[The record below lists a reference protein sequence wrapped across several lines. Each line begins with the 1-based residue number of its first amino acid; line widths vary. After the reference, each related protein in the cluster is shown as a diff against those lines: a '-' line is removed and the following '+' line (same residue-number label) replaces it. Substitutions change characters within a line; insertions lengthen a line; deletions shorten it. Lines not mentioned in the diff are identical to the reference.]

1 MAGEYTTNDLDAMAR
16 RVAPLSGR
24 RYTTAEMDAMT
35 QPSADQP
42 VPDASAPE
50 AAPDTE
56 ASFSSGVGTSVDKT
70 ILGLKQAYQYMAGD
84 DEGRQKVNDA
94 IATLESRKSSQTTAG
109 QLGEAF
115 GTAMQFAGPQMGAGA
130 VAKLAP
136 RALVKGAQMLSGV
149 PGSTGRAAATGAAFE
164 ASQPVEPGDLSTEE
178 YAKAKGVK
186 AGIGAAGGAVA
197 GKVSNLLTHR
207 GVPVP
212 ADRQNMVA
220 EAERMKIPL
229 TPAERTGDRDL
240 AIREAYL
247 SSHRGSGGQM
257 AKIREDKQAIMNQE
271 ASKAIGS
278 EAAAPTE
285 AVLAERTA
293 IANKG
298 YEPIAA
304 IERLP
309 NDGKYLTA
317 LDDFMAKQGKRA
329 VGSDEALKIAQKM
342 KAGAGTQNGGE
353 FIEDLQGLRTL
364 SFEARKRGE
373 TTTSDQLSDLSEI
386 LDDYAERQ
394 VAEMAKAGIVPAN
407 AMKTLKAARAERAKI
422 HAVEAAVDPVSG
434 NVSAAKYLSTEF
446 KRQKPSSGPGTS
458 AVATGLRDA
467 GSVARVLRQ
476 SAPPISSSGTAERL
490 EGGAGGIVNA
500 GKNYLAAKM
509 HLKFG
514 GRGGPLGAVLP
525 QRANMFTRRM
535 LPGAAFGAEEGM
547 D

>member
-1 MAGEYTTNDLDAMAR
+1 MAD
-16 RVAPLSGR
+16 R
-24 RYTTAEMDAMT
+24 RYTTAELDAM
-35 QPSADQP
+35 DQQAAAS
-42 VPDASAPE
+42 DAPAEALSVAP
-50 AAPDTE
+50 PDTE
-56 ASFSSGVGTSVDKT
+56 RRFSSGVGTSVDRT
-70 ILGLKQAYQYMAGD
+70 ILGLKQAYQYLAGD
-84 DEGRQKVNDA
+84 DEGRQKVNEA
-94 IATLESRKSSQTTAG
+94 ILALEARKSAQSTAERM
-109 QLGEAF
+109 GEAF

-130 VAKLAP
+130 LAKLAP
-136 RALVKGAQMLSGV
+136 RALVKGVQMFSGV

-164 ASQPVEPGDLSTEE
+164 ASQPVAPSDLSTEE
-178 YAKAKGVK
+178 FVRAKGVK
-186 AGIGAAGGAVA
+186 TGLGAAGGAVA
-197 GKVSNLLTHR
+197 GKLANVLTSK

-212 ADRQNMVA
+212 ADRQAMVA
-220 EAERMKIPL
+220 EAERMGIPL
-229 TPAERTGDRDL
+229 TPAERTGNRDL
-240 AIREAYL
+240 ALREAYL

-257 AKIREDKQAIMNQE
+257 AKIRDDKQAIMNQE
-271 ASKAIGS
+271 AARAIGS

-304 IERLP
+304 IQNMP
-309 NDGKYLTA
+309 MDGKYVTA

-329 VGSDEALKIAQKM
+329 VGSDEALKVAAKM

-353 FIEDLQGLRTL
+353 FLEDLQGLRDL
-364 SFEARKRGE
+364 SFSARQRGE
-373 TTTSDQLSDLSEI
+373 PTTSKQLSELSNI
-386 LDDYAERQ
+386 LEDYAERQ
-394 VAEMAKAGIVPAN
+394 VSEMAKAGVVPAN
-407 AMKTLKAARAERAKI
+407 AMATLKAARAERAKI
-422 HAVEAAVDPVSG
+422 HAVEAATDPVMA
-434 NVSAAKYLSTEF
+434 NVNPNKYLKTEF
-446 KRQKPSSGPGTS
+446 KRQKPSSGPGRS
-458 AVATGLRDA
+458 AVAEGLRDA

-490 EGGAGGIVNA
+490 EGGAGGILNA

-535 LPGAAFGAEEGM
+535 LPGAAFGTEEGM

>member
-1 MAGEYTTNDLDAMAR
+1 MAGEHTTDDLDAMAR
-16 RVAPLSGR
+16 LVAPLSGR
-24 RYTTAEMDAMT
+24 RYTTAEMDAMS
-35 QPSADQP
+35 QPSPETAA
-42 VPDASAPE
+42 PDVSAPE

-56 ASFSSGVGTSVDKT
+56 QSFSEGVGTSVDKT
-70 ILGLKQAYQYMAGD
+70 ILGLKQAYQYFAGD

-94 IATLESRKSSQTTAG
+94 IAALESRKSASTTAG
-109 QLGEAF
+109 KLGEAF

-130 VAKLAP
+130 LAKLAP

-164 ASQPVEPGDLSTEE
+164 ASQPVEPGDISTEE

-186 AGIGAAGGAVA
+186 AGLGAAGGAVA

-220 EAERMKIPL
+220 EAERMNIPL

-278 EAAAPTE
+278 YAASPTE

-293 IANKG
+293 LANKG
-298 YEPIAA
+298 YAPIAS
-304 IERLP
+304 IKRLP

-317 LDDFMAKQGKRA
+317 LDDFMAKQGRRA
-329 VGSDEALKIAQKM
+329 VGSDDALKIAQKM

-394 VAEMAKAGIVPAN
+394 VAVMAKAGMVPAN
-407 AMKTLKAARAERAKI
+407 AMKTLRAARAERAKI

-434 NVSAAKYLSTEF
+434 NVLSVLQFSETV
-446 KRQKPSSGPGTS
+446 RAMLSGMPPST
-458 AVATGLRDA
+458 
-467 GSVARVLRQ
+467 
-476 SAPPISSSGTAERL
+476 
-490 EGGAGGIVNA
+490 
-500 GKNYLAAKM
+500 
-509 HLKFG
+509 
-514 GRGGPLGAVLP
+514 
-525 QRANMFTRRM
+525 RA
-535 LPGAAFGAEEGM
+535 
-547 D
+547 